1 MKEIIQILMDRDG
14 MTRKEAVNLINETA
28 TLIFEAVHEGSDPE
42 DVLMDMLGLEPD
54 YIDAFLF

>member
-1 MKEIIQILMDRDG
+1 MNEIIQILMDRDG

-28 TLIFEAVHEGSDPE
+28 TLIFEAMEEGDDPE

-54 YIDAFLF
+54 NIDAFLF

>member
-1 MKEIIQILMDRDG
+1 MNEIIQILMDRDG

-28 TLIFEAVHEGSDPE
+28 TLIFEAIDEGSDPE
-42 DVLMDMLGLEPD
+42 DVLQGMLGLEPD

>member
-14 MTRKEAVNLINETA
+14 MTRKEAIDLINETA
-28 TLIFEAVHEGSDPE
+28 TLIFEAMNEGSDPE
-42 DVLMDMLGLEPD
+42 EALQDMLGLEPD